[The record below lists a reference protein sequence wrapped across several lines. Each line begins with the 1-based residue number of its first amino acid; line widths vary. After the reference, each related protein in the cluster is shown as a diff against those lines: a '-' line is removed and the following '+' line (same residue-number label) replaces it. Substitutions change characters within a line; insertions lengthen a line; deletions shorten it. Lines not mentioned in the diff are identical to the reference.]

1 VEGKMPTIS
10 LKKILVPQDFSEYSL
25 HALKYAVTFAE
36 LFNSEL
42 IALHVVEPIVY
53 PADFSFGQVSI
64 PAMEEEIRKHS
75 EEQLN
80 ELILREIP
88 GNIKVTSI
96 LKIGKPFSEIIEVA
110 KSESVDLIVISSH
123 GRTGM
128 DHVLFGSTA
137 DKVVRKAPCPVLT
150 IRPHERE
157 FVVS

>member
-1 VEGKMPTIS
+1 MPTVN
-10 LKKILVPQDFSEYSL
+10 LKKILVPQDFSDYSL

-36 LFNSEL
+36 LFKSEL
-42 IALHVVEPIVY
+42 IVLHIVEPIVY

-75 EEQLN
+75 EEQLH
-80 ELILREIP
+80 ELVEKEIP
-88 GNIKVTSI
+88 AGIRATPIIRV
-96 LKIGKPFSEIIEVA
+96 GKPFIEIVEVA
-110 KSESVDLIVISSH
+110 KSENADLIVISSH

-150 IRPHERE
+150 IRPHEHE
-157 FVVS
+157 FVVP

>member
-1 VEGKMPTIS
+1 MATVN
-10 LKKILVPQDFSEYSL
+10 LKKIVVPQDFSEYSL
-25 HALKYAVTFAE
+25 HALKYAVTLAG
-36 LFNSEL
+36 LFGSEL
-42 IALHVVEPIVY
+42 IVIHVVEPIVY

-80 ELILREIP
+80 DLIAKEIP
-88 GNIKVTSI
+88 GNIRTTSVI
-96 LKIGKPFSEIIEVA
+96 RVGKPFIEIVEIS
-110 KSESVDLIVISSH
+110 KSENADLIVISSH

-150 IRPHERE
+150 VRPHEHE
-157 FVVS
+157 FVTP

>member
-1 VEGKMPTIS
+1 MPTVS
-10 LKKILVPQDFSEYSL
+10 LKKILVPQDFSDYSL
-25 HALKYAVTFAE
+25 HALKYAVTLAG
-36 LFNSEL
+36 LFKSEL
-42 IALHVVEPIVY
+42 VIIHVVEPIVY

-80 ELILREIP
+80 ELVAKEIP
-88 GNIKVTSI
+88 DSIKVTSI
-96 LKIGKPFSEIIEVA
+96 IRVGKPFIEIVDVA
-110 KSESVDLIVISSH
+110 KSESIDLIVISSH

-150 IRPHERE
+150 VRPHEHE
-157 FVVS
+157 FVTP

>member
-1 VEGKMPTIS
+1 MGTVN

-25 HALKYAVTFAE
+25 HALKYAITLAD
-36 LFNSEL
+36 LFKSEL
-42 IALHVVEPIVY
+42 IVLHVVEPIVY

-75 EEQLN
+75 EE
-80 ELILREIP
+80 ELGELVSKEIP
-88 GNIKVTSI
+88 PGIRATSVIKV
-96 LKIGKPFSEIIEVA
+96 GKPFVEIVEVA
-110 KSESVDLIVISSH
+110 KNENIDLIVISSH

-150 IRPHERE
+150 IRPHEHE
-157 FVVS
+157 FVIP

>member
-1 VEGKMPTIS
+1 MPTVS

-36 LFNSEL
+36 LFKSEL
-42 IALHVVEPIVY
+42 IVLHIVEPIVY

-80 ELILREIP
+80 ELVEREIP
-88 GNIKVTSI
+88 AGIKATPMIRV
-96 LKIGKPFSEIIEVA
+96 GKPFIEIVEVA
-110 KSESVDLIVISSH
+110 KGENADLIVISSH

-150 IRPHERE
+150 IRPHEHE
-157 FVVS
+157 FVLP

>member
-1 VEGKMPTIS
+1 MIS
-10 LKKILVPQDFSEYSL
+10 LRKIVVPQDFSEYSL
-25 HALKYAVTFAE
+25 HALKYAVTLGG

-42 IALHVVEPIVY
+42 LVLHVVEPIVY

-80 ELILREIP
+80 ELVAREIP
-88 GNIKVTSI
+88 KNVKAVPIIRV
-96 LKIGKPFSEIIEVA
+96 GKPFIEIIDIA
-110 KSESVDLIVISSH
+110 KSENADLIVISSH
-123 GRTGM
+123 GRTGV

-150 IRPHERE
+150 VRPHEHE
-157 FVVS
+157 FVTT

>member
-1 VEGKMPTIS
+1 MPTVS
-10 LKKILVPQDFSEYSL
+10 LKKILVPQDFSDYSL

-36 LFNSEL
+36 LFKSEL
-42 IALHVVEPIVY
+42 IVLHIVEPIVY

-80 ELILREIP
+80 ELVQKEIP
-88 GNIKVTSI
+88 AGIRATPVI
-96 LKIGKPFSEIIEVA
+96 RVGKPFIEIVEVA
-110 KSESVDLIVISSH
+110 KSENADLIVISSH

-150 IRPHERE
+150 IRPHEHE
-157 FVVS
+157 FVVP

>member
-1 VEGKMPTIS
+1 MPTVS
-10 LKKILVPQDFSEYSL
+10 LKKILVPQDFSDYSL
-25 HALKYAVTFAE
+25 HALRYAVTFAE
-36 LFNSEL
+36 LFKAEL
-42 IALHVVEPIVY
+42 VVLHIVEPIVY

-80 ELILREIP
+80 ELVEKEIP
-88 GNIKVTSI
+88 ETVRATPIIRV
-96 LKIGKPFSEIIEVA
+96 GKPFIEIVEVA
-110 KSESVDLIVISSH
+110 KSQNADLIVISSH

-150 IRPHERE
+150 IRPHEHE
-157 FVVS
+157 FIAS

>member
-1 VEGKMPTIS
+1 MATVNLRRLLFLRIFRS
-10 LKKILVPQDFSEYSL
+10 IRL
-25 HALKYAVTFAE
+25 HALKYAVTFAG
-36 LFNSEL
+36 LFGSEL
-42 IALHVVEPIVY
+42 DRLHVVEPIVY

-80 ELILREIP
+80 DLIAKEIP
-88 GNIKVTSI
+88 GNIRTTSI
-96 LKIGKPFSEIIEVA
+96 IRVGKPFIEIVEIS
-110 KSESVDLIVISSH
+110 KSENADLIVISSH

-150 IRPHERE
+150 VRPHEHE
-157 FVVS
+157 FVTP

>member
-1 VEGKMPTIS
+1 MPTVN
-10 LKKILVPQDFSEYSL
+10 LKKIVVPQDFSEYSS
-25 HALKYAVTFAE
+25 HALKYAVTLAG
-36 LFNSEL
+36 LFKSEL
-42 IALHVVEPIVY
+42 IVVHVVEPIVY

-80 ELILREIP
+80 ELVAKEVPDSIKAASV
-88 GNIKVTSI
+88 IKV
-96 LKIGKPFSEIIEVA
+96 GKPFIEIIEVA
-110 KSESVDLIVISSH
+110 KSENADLIVISSH

-150 IRPHERE
+150 VRPHEHE
-157 FVVS
+157 FVTL

>member
-1 VEGKMPTIS
+1 MPTVS

-25 HALKYAVTFAE
+25 HALRYAVTFAE
-36 LFNSEL
+36 LFKSEL
-42 IALHVVEPIVY
+42 IVLHIVEPIVY

-80 ELILREIP
+80 ELVEKEIP
-88 GNIKVTSI
+88 AGIRATPIIRV
-96 LKIGKPFSEIIEVA
+96 GKPFIEIVEVA
-110 KSESVDLIVISSH
+110 KGENADLIVISSH

-150 IRPHERE
+150 IRPHEHE
-157 FVVS
+157 FVLP

>member
-1 VEGKMPTIS
+1 MPTVS

-25 HALKYAVTFAE
+25 HAMKYAVTFAE
-36 LFNSEL
+36 LFKSEL
-42 IALHVVEPIVY
+42 IVLHIVEPIVY

-80 ELILREIP
+80 ELVEKEIP
-88 GNIKVTSI
+88 SGMKATPII
-96 LKIGKPFSEIIEVA
+96 RIGKPFIEIVEVA
-110 KSESVDLIVISSH
+110 KSENADLIVISSH

-150 IRPHERE
+150 IRPHEHE
-157 FVVS
+157 FVVP

>member
-1 VEGKMPTIS
+1 MSTVS

-36 LFNSEL
+36 IFKSEL
-42 IALHVVEPIVY
+42 IVLHIVEPIVY

-75 EEQLN
+75 EEQLTDLVA
-80 ELILREIP
+80 EEIP
-88 GNIKVTSI
+88 SGIKAI
-96 LKIGKPFSEIIEVA
+96 PIIRIGKPFIEIVEVA
-110 KSESVDLIVISSH
+110 KTENTDLIVISSH

-150 IRPHERE
+150 IRPHEHE
-157 FVVS
+157 FVVP

>member
-1 VEGKMPTIS
+1 MPMIS
-10 LKKILVPQDFSEYSL
+10 LRKIVVPQDFSEYSL
-25 HALKYAVTFAE
+25 HALKYAVTLGG

-42 IALHVVEPIVY
+42 LVLHVVEPIVY

-80 ELILREIP
+80 ELVAREIP
-88 GNIKVTSI
+88 KNVKAVPIIRV
-96 LKIGKPFSEIIEVA
+96 GKPFIEIIDIA
-110 KSESVDLIVISSH
+110 KSENADLIVISSH
-123 GRTGM
+123 GRTGV

-150 IRPHERE
+150 VRPHEHE
-157 FVVS
+157 FVTT

>member
-1 VEGKMPTIS
+1 MSTVS

-36 LFNSEL
+36 LFRSEL
-42 IALHVVEPIVY
+42 IVLHIVEPIVY

-64 PAMEEEIRKHS
+64 PAMEEEIRRHS
-75 EEQLN
+75 EEQLTD
-80 ELILREIP
+80 LVAKEIP
-88 GNIKVTSI
+88 SGIKATPI
-96 LKIGKPFSEIIEVA
+96 IRIGKPFIEIVEVA
-110 KSESVDLIVISSH
+110 KSESTDLIVISSH

-150 IRPHERE
+150 IRPHEHE
-157 FVVS
+157 FVVP

>member
-1 VEGKMPTIS
+1 MPTVN

-25 HALKYAVTFAE
+25 HALKYAVTFAQI
-36 LFNSEL
+36 FNSEL
-42 IALHVVEPIVY
+42 IVLHIVEPIVY

-80 ELILREIP
+80 ELVEKEIP
-88 GNIKVTSI
+88 KDVKSTALIRV
-96 LKIGKPFSEIIEVA
+96 GKPFIEIVEIA
-110 KSESVDLIVISSH
+110 KSESADLIVISSH

-150 IRPHERE
+150 IRPHEHE
-157 FVVS
+157 FVVP

>member
-1 VEGKMPTIS
+1 MPTVN

-36 LFNSEL
+36 FFKAEL
-42 IALHVVEPIVY
+42 LVLHIVEPIVY

-75 EEQLN
+75 EEQLS
-80 ELILREIP
+80 ELVGKEVP
-88 GNIKVTSI
+88 AGIKATPLIRV
-96 LKIGKPFSEIIEVA
+96 GKPFIEIVEVA
-110 KSESVDLIVISSH
+110 KGENADLIVISSH

-150 IRPHERE
+150 VRPHEHE
-157 FVVS
+157 FVVP

>member
-1 VEGKMPTIS
+1 MPTVS
-10 LKKILVPQDFSEYSL
+10 LKKILVPQDFSDYSL
-25 HALKYAVTFAE
+25 HAMRYAVTFAQ
-36 LFNSEL
+36 LFKSEL
-42 IALHVVEPIVY
+42 VVLHIVEPIVY

-80 ELILREIP
+80 ELVEKEIP
-88 GNIKVTSI
+88 DEIRATPI
-96 LKIGKPFSEIIEVA
+96 IRMGKPFIEIVEVA
-110 KSESVDLIVISSH
+110 KIENADLIVISSH

-150 IRPHERE
+150 IRPHEHE
-157 FVVS
+157 FIAS

>member
-1 VEGKMPTIS
+1 MAMVS
-10 LKKILVPQDFSEYSL
+10 LKKILVPQDFSEYSIR
-25 HALKYAVTFAE
+25 ALKYAVTFAG

-42 IALHVVEPIVY
+42 IVLHIVEPIIY

-80 ELILREIP
+80 ELAAREIP
-88 GNIKVTSI
+88 ANIKATSI
-96 LKIGKPFSEIIEVA
+96 IRVGKPFIEIVEIA
-110 KSESVDLIVISSH
+110 KSENADLIIISSH

-137 DKVVRKAPCPVLT
+137 DKVVRKASCPVLT
-150 IRPHERE
+150 IRPHEHE
-157 FVVS
+157 FVVP

>member
-1 VEGKMPTIS
+1 MPTIN

-25 HALKYAVTFAE
+25 HALKYAITFSS
-36 LFNSEL
+36 LFKSDL
-42 IALHVVEPIVY
+42 IVLHVVEPIVY

-80 ELILREIP
+80 ELIANEVP
-88 GNIKVTSI
+88 SGIKVSSI
-96 LKIGKPFSEIIEVA
+96 IKVGKPFIEIIEVA
-110 KSESVDLIVISSH
+110 KSESADLIIISSH

-150 IRPHERE
+150 VRPHEHE
-157 FVVS
+157 FVTP

>member
-1 VEGKMPTIS
+1 MPTVN

-42 IALHVVEPIVY
+42 IVLHIVEPIVY

-75 EEQLN
+75 EEQLD
-80 ELILREIP
+80 ELVEKEIP
-88 GNIKVTSI
+88 RNVKSTAIIRV
-96 LKIGKPFSEIIEVA
+96 GKPFIEIVEIA
-110 KSESVDLIVISSH
+110 KSENVDLIVISSH

-150 IRPHERE
+150 IRPHEHE
-157 FVVS
+157 FVVP

>member
-1 VEGKMPTIS
+1 MSTVS
-10 LKKILVPQDFSEYSL
+10 LKKILVPQDFSDYSL
-25 HALKYAVTFAE
+25 HALKYAITFADLFKAE
-36 LFNSEL
+36 LL
-42 IALHVVEPIVY
+42 VLHIVEPIVY

-80 ELILREIP
+80 ELVSKDIP
-88 GNIKVTSI
+88 ENIKATPIIRV
-96 LKIGKPFSEIIEVA
+96 GKPFIEIVEVA
-110 KSESVDLIVISSH
+110 KAENADLIVISSH

-150 IRPHERE
+150 IRPHEHE
-157 FVVS
+157 FVVP

>member
-1 VEGKMPTIS
+1 MSTVS

-36 LFNSEL
+36 LFKSEL
-42 IALHVVEPIVY
+42 IVLHIVEPIVY

-80 ELILREIP
+80 ELVEREIP
-88 GNIKVTSI
+88 AGIKATPIIRV
-96 LKIGKPFSEIIEVA
+96 GKPFIEIVEVA
-110 KSESVDLIVISSH
+110 KGENADLIVISSH

-150 IRPHERE
+150 IRPHEHE
-157 FVVS
+157 FVLP

>member
-1 VEGKMPTIS
+1 MPTVS

-36 LFNSEL
+36 LFKSEL
-42 IALHVVEPIVY
+42 IVLHIVEPIVY

-80 ELILREIP
+80 ELVEREIP
-88 GNIKVTSI
+88 AGIRATPMIRV
-96 LKIGKPFSEIIEVA
+96 GKPFIEIVEVA
-110 KSESVDLIVISSH
+110 KGENADLIVISSH

-150 IRPHERE
+150 IRPHEHE
-157 FVVS
+157 FVLP

>member
-1 VEGKMPTIS
+1 MPTVS
-10 LKKILVPQDFSEYSL
+10 LKKILVPQDFSEYSV

-36 LFNSEL
+36 LFKSEL
-42 IALHVVEPIVY
+42 IVLHIVEPIVY

-80 ELILREIP
+80 ELVQKEIP
-88 GNIKVTSI
+88 PGIKATPIIRV
-96 LKIGKPFSEIIEVA
+96 GKPFIEIVEVA
-110 KSESVDLIVISSH
+110 KAENADLIVISSH

-150 IRPHERE
+150 IRPHEHE
-157 FVVS
+157 FVVP

>member
-1 VEGKMPTIS
+1 MSTVS

-36 LFNSEL
+36 LFKSEL
-42 IALHVVEPIVY
+42 IVLHIVEPIVY

-75 EEQLN
+75 EEQLT
-80 ELILREIP
+80 ELVAREIP
-88 GNIKVTSI
+88 TGIKATPI
-96 LKIGKPFSEIIEVA
+96 IRIGKPFIEIVEVA
-110 KSESVDLIVISSH
+110 KSENTDIIVISSH

-150 IRPHERE
+150 IRPHEHE
-157 FVVS
+157 FVVP

>member
-1 VEGKMPTIS
+1 MATVN
-10 LKKILVPQDFSEYSL
+10 LKKILVPQDFSEYSI
-25 HALKYAVTFAE
+25 HALKYAVTFAG

-42 IALHVVEPIVY
+42 IVLHIVEPIVY

-80 ELILREIP
+80 DLVAKEIP
-88 GNIKVTSI
+88 ANIKVTSI
-96 LKIGKPFSEIIEVA
+96 IRIGKPFSEIVEVA
-110 KSESVDLIVISSH
+110 KSENADLIVISSH

-150 IRPHERE
+150 IRPHEHE
-157 FVVS
+157 FVVP

>member
-1 VEGKMPTIS
+1 MPTVN

-25 HALKYAVTFAE
+25 HALKYAVTFADLFKAE
-36 LFNSEL
+36 LL
-42 IALHVVEPIVY
+42 VLHIVEPIVY

-80 ELILREIP
+80 ELVEKEIP
-88 GNIKVTSI
+88 AGIKATPLIRV
-96 LKIGKPFSEIIEVA
+96 GKPFIEIVEVA
-110 KSESVDLIVISSH
+110 KGENADLIVISSH

-150 IRPHERE
+150 VRPHEHE
-157 FVVS
+157 FVVP

>member
-1 VEGKMPTIS
+1 MSTVS
-10 LKKILVPQDFSEYSL
+10 LKKILVPQDFSDYSL

-36 LFNSEL
+36 LFKSEL
-42 IALHVVEPIVY
+42 IVLHIVEPIVY

-80 ELILREIP
+80 ELVEKEIP
-88 GNIKVTSI
+88 DGIRTMPVI
-96 LKIGKPFSEIIEVA
+96 RIGKPFIEIVEVA
-110 KSESVDLIVISSH
+110 KSENADLIVISSH

-150 IRPHERE
+150 IRPHEHE
-157 FVVS
+157 FVVP

>member
-1 VEGKMPTIS
+1 MPTVS
-10 LKKILVPQDFSEYSL
+10 LKKILVPQDFSDYSL
-25 HALKYAVTFAE
+25 HALKYAITFAG

-42 IALHVVEPIVY
+42 IVVHVVEPIVY

-80 ELILREIP
+80 ELVAKEIP
-88 GNIKVTSI
+88 GNIKATSVI
-96 LKIGKPFSEIIEVA
+96 RVGKPFIEIVDVA
-110 KSESVDLIVISSH
+110 KSENADLIVISSH

-150 IRPHERE
+150 VRPHEHE
-157 FVVS
+157 FVMP

>member
-1 VEGKMPTIS
+1 MPTLS
-10 LKKILVPQDFSEYSL
+10 LKKIVVPQDFSEYSL
-25 HALKYAVTFAE
+25 HALKYAVTLAG

-42 IALHVVEPIVY
+42 VVLHVVEPIVY

-80 ELILREIP
+80 ELVTNEIP
-88 GNIKVTSI
+88 NSIKTTSIIKV
-96 LKIGKPFSEIIEVA
+96 GKPFIEIIDVA
-110 KSESVDLIVISSH
+110 KAENADLIVISSH

-150 IRPHERE
+150 VRPHEHE
-157 FVVS
+157 FVTP

>member
-1 VEGKMPTIS
+1 MSTVS
-10 LKKILVPQDFSEYSL
+10 LKKILVPQDFSDYSL
-25 HALKYAVTFAE
+25 HALRYAITFAE
-36 LFNSEL
+36 LFKSEL
-42 IALHVVEPIVY
+42 VVLHIVEPIVY

-80 ELILREIP
+80 ELVEKEIP
-88 GNIKVTSI
+88 EKVKATPI
-96 LKIGKPFSEIIEVA
+96 IRVGKPFIEIVEAA
-110 KSESVDLIVISSH
+110 KAENADLIVISSH

-150 IRPHERE
+150 IRPHEHE
-157 FVVS
+157 FIAP

>member
-1 VEGKMPTIS
+1 MPTVS

-36 LFNSEL
+36 LFKSEL
-42 IALHVVEPIVY
+42 IVLHIVEPIVY

-80 ELILREIP
+80 ELVEREIP
-88 GNIKVTSI
+88 AGIKATPIIRV
-96 LKIGKPFSEIIEVA
+96 GKPFIEIVEVA
-110 KSESVDLIVISSH
+110 KGENADLIVISSH

-150 IRPHERE
+150 IRPHEHE
-157 FVVS
+157 FVLP

>member
-1 VEGKMPTIS
+1 MPTVS

-36 LFNSEL
+36 LFKAEL
-42 IALHVVEPIVY
+42 LVLHIVEPIVY

-80 ELILREIP
+80 ELVAREVPP
-88 GNIKVTSI
+88 GVKATPMIR
-96 LKIGKPFSEIIEVA
+96 IGKPFIEIVEVA
-110 KSESVDLIVISSH
+110 KVENADLIVISSH

-150 IRPHERE
+150 VRPHEHE